1 MIFVNHYKIGDVRI
15 KISSDI
21 VLPETK
27 NTLFKKFLV
36 QPMDMDARYSFHEL
50 ERKSYTLS
58 ALSATEKKAL
68 LRTLAFPGRWLTNT
82 VFRSPAVREAIQ
94 HCMIEPELFHLSLS
108 WNRLIIRNFAE
119 NEFHFFY
126 HPKNKSEMADPMFIA
141 RFRNLISLSM
151 VNCSS
156 FLLHGAG
163 AVTKNGAALF
173 LAPDEGGKTTL
184 IKKFAANEILSDDQ
198 VVVRLAKNKFYL
210 CGTPFGTMT
219 CGPTK
224 SKLGGIF
231 IIKKSKKFK
240 IVTAMP
246 NDVLRFLWKESFFKI
261 IVLPK
266 MLRTHVFDLLYQLCR
281 QIPGYY
287 IHAPIDS
294 LDFEAIDA
302 VMAGGKTN
310 RNHKYV

>member
-1 MIFVNHYKIGDVRI
+1 MICVNHYKIGDVRI

-21 VLPETK
+21 VLPKTK

-36 QPMDMDARYSFHEL
+36 QPMDIDAQYSFHEL

-68 LRTLAFPGRWLTNT
+68 LRTLAFPERWLVNP
-82 VFRSPAVREAIQ
+82 VFRFPAVREAIQ
-94 HCMIEPELFHLSLS
+94 HCLIEPELFHLSLS

-126 HPKNKSEMADPMFIA
+126 HPENKSDMADPLFIA
-141 RFRNLISLSM
+141 RFRNLISLSL
-151 VNCSS
+151 VNCSC

-163 AVTKNGAALF
+163 AMTRNGVALF

-184 IKKFAANEILSDDQ
+184 IKKFAANQILGDDQ
-198 VVVRLAKNKFYL
+198 VVVRLAENNLYL
-210 CGTPFGTMT
+210 CGTPFGTIS
-219 CGPTK
+219 CGPAK
-224 SKLGGIF
+224 AKLGGIF
-231 IIKKSKKFK
+231 VIKKSKKFK
-240 IVTAMP
+240 IMPANP
-246 NDVLRFLWKESFFKI
+246 NDVLRFIWKESFLKT

-266 MLRTHVFDLLYQLCR
+266 TQRTRVFDLLYQLCR

-294 LDFEAIDA
+294 LDFKAIDA
-302 VMAGGKTN
+302 VMAGK
-310 RNHKYV
+310 

>member
-1 MIFVNHYKIGDVRI
+1 VIDVNNYQIGNIKI

-21 VLPETK
+21 VIPTTK
-27 NTLFKKFLV
+27 SALYKNFLV
-36 QPMDMDARYSFHEL
+36 PSADADASYFFFQL
-50 ERKSYTLS
+50 KRKSYTLS
-58 ALSATEKKAL
+58 ALGAEEKKAL
-68 LRTLAFPGRWLTNT
+68 LRTLVFPERWLSNS

-94 HCMIEPELFHLSLS
+94 HCLLEPELFHLTLA

-126 HPKNKSEMADPMFIA
+126 HPENKSEMSDPMFIA

-151 VNCSS
+151 VNCSC

-163 AVTKNGAALF
+163 AMTRNGAALF

-184 IKKFAANEILSDDQ
+184 IKKFSKNEILGDDQ
-198 VVVRLAKNKFYL
+198 VVVRLVDNNFYL
-210 CGTPFGTMT
+210 CSTPFGTMT
-219 CGPTK
+219 CGPAE

-240 IVTAMP
+240 ILPANA
-246 NDVLRFLWKESFFKI
+246 NDVLRFLWKESFFTT

-266 MLRTHVFDLLYQLCR
+266 TLRIRVFDLLYQLCR
-281 QIPGYY
+281 RIPSYY

-294 LDFEAIDA
+294 LDFKAINEAIA
-302 VMAGGKTN
+302 EK
-310 RNHKYV
+310 